1 MTRRFKQFVVDVGC
15 GERGGDVDSDDVED
29 VEHGDE
35 SEHERGRK
43 DRKL

>member
-29 VEHGDE
+29 VENGD
-35 SEHERGRK
+35 GRRRR
-43 DRKL
+43 RK